1 VSSGIATASGG
12 ARRWLILDRDG
23 VINHDSDA
31 YIRRPDDWQPID
43 GALDALA
50 RLHRAGFGLTVA
62 TNQSGIG
69 RGYFDVATLDA
80 IHAKMHAA
88 IGAAGGQLAAIAY
101 CPHRPDAGCDC
112 RKPAPGLLLR
122 LMTECGF
129 ARGDALMIGDAE
141 RDIEAARA
149 AGVAAIA
156 VGERAT
162 ELAQTF
168 GVPGFADLA
177 AAADRLL
184 EGHWPC

>member
-1 VSSGIATASGG
+1 MSRGIATAPGG

-23 VINHDSDA
+23 VINRDSDA
-31 YIRRPDDWQPID
+31 YIRSPDQWQPIA
-43 GALDALA
+43 GALNALA

-69 RGYFDVATLDA
+69 RGYFDVAALDA
-80 IHAKMHAA
+80 IHAKMRAA
-88 IGAAGGQLAAIAY
+88 IEAAGGYVSTIAY

-122 LMTECGF
+122 LMTQCGF
-129 ARGDALMIGDAE
+129 APGNAVMVGDAE
-141 RDIEAARA
+141 RDLQAARR
-149 AGVAAIA
+149 AGVAGLV

-162 ELAQTF
+162 ELAHTF

-177 AAADRLL
+177 AAADWLL
-184 EGHWPC
+184 GGHWPC

>member
-1 VSSGIATASGG
+1 MSDDLATAPTGT
-12 ARRWLILDRDG
+12 RRWLILDRDG

-31 YIRRPDDWQPID
+31 YIRSPDDWQPIA
-43 GALDALA
+43 GALAALA
-50 RLHRAGFGLTVA
+50 RLHRAGFGLVVA

-69 RGYFDVATLDA
+69 RGYFDVAALDA
-80 IHAKMHAA
+80 IHARMRAA
-88 IGAAGGQLAAIAY
+88 ITASGGQVAAIAY

-129 ARGDALMIGDAE
+129 APGDAVMVGDAE
-141 RDIEAARA
+141 RDLEAARA
-149 AGVAAIA
+149 AGVAALV

-162 ELAQTF
+162 ELAHTF

-177 AAADRLL
+177 AAADWLL
-184 EGHWPC
+184 GGHWPC